1 MTRLT
6 AWVIAATCMLLPL
19 TAAAQ
24 STTGAVHTLLLLKS
38 ERGRIRLVA
47 KRQVPG
53 RMPRAQAR
61 DASQGWSF
69 QALNDQGEVVWSAN
83 MPDPHIVRGTFKDNR
98 GRTTGVALSSGANPT
113 FAIRVPAGTKTVV
126 VYGLPARAAAAAA
139 ASRAATNAVLG
150 RIDL

>member
-1 MTRLT
+1 MTRFT
-6 AWVIAATCMLLPL
+6 ACVIAAACVLMPL

-47 KRQVPG
+47 QRQVPG
-53 RMPRAQAR
+53 RLPRAEAR

-69 QALNDQGEVVWSAN
+69 QALNDQGEVVWTAN
-83 MPDPHIVRGTFKDNR
+83 MPDPHILRGAFKDDR
-98 GRTTGVALSSGANPT
+98 GRTTGVALSSGANRT

-126 VYGLPARAAAAAA
+126 VFGLPARAAKAAT
-139 ASRAATNAVLG
+139 ASSAATNAVLG
-150 RIDL
+150 RINL